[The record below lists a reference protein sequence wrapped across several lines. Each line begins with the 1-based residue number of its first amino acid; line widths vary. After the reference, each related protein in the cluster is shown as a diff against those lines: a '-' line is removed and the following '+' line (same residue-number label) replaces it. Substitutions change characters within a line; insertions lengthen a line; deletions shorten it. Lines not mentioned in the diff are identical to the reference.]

1 MRTTLTV
8 IFSLFFLI
16 MLAFTV
22 RASLDRS
29 ILDVGWAIVGDAWFQ
44 ATLVDA
50 YLGFFTFYV
59 WVAYKERT
67 WVGRIV
73 WFVLIMAL
81 GNMAMATYVL
91 IQLARLGSDG
101 GVEQLL
107 LRRAAK

>member
-8 IFSLFFLI
+8 IFGLFFLI

-91 IQLARLGSDG
+91 IQLARLGADE

-107 LRRAAK
+107 RRRAAK